1 MADTVREIVFK
12 KMTDAEVVSGGVFD
26 VVTTNN
32 TTALVIKDVET
43 TQGNNDDAVV
53 ATLSV
58 GTAANRYNVQTYNK
72 TVTVSG
78 GNFLIDG
85 TANAAIDLVRRS
97 TYIFD
102 VSDSSN
108 ATHIL
113 AFSTTSDGSH
123 GGGSEYTTGV
133 TRNGTPGQ
141 AGATV
146 TIVVASDAPATLYY
160 YCTAHSGMG
169 GTSNTRDAT
178 VAEQKFSSLGTVAAK
193 DTIGASG
200 SAIMD
205 SDSVL
210 SLRTTAKAMT
220 FTDTNYFI
228 DNTGTAQPKSTRNIV
243 IPRVNGNAEAQTNT
257 ILDASASSSHTS
269 YNYVNNIFP
278 EWTAIYTRQ
287 DGGRILMRGRT
298 DNSNWHR
305 LAVMDADST
314 TVHRDL
320 DTTYNQKLWL
330 GDRYI
335 WWYEGNGNMRYYD
348 LEDSNQTANYHGTF
362 TLSYAG
368 FNSGASYYANHT
380 YAMTYGRGG
389 RPVLFGNTAP
399 TSQSNNYKTMVYI
412 EGPDMTPYQSGT
424 HANGAQWLQGDS
436 KYRMDN
442 DGYSDTNV
450 TDAFGRNGNFNHKA
464 MWVNNTPNRNANAI
478 TWNTRLNGYIAW
490 HRNNSGS
497 IYAWFYPDS
506 TPNSF
511 GTNAMGA
518 LHYDSIGD
526 MGWATSLWQQSN
538 NMGEIT
544 QSKLIAAG
552 ASGLNSMEYAN
563 FWAHED
569 KIWVARGN
577 SNTNVPIYEVD
588 LVTGAITKISEEA
601 NNYYGRFIV
610 TNSTPTAATI
620 AQRTY
625 LKKPSLSVRIAGV
638 QEDRS

>member
-12 KMTDAEVVSGGVFD
+12 KLTDAEIVSGGVFD
-26 VVTTNN
+26 VATTNS

-43 TQGNNDDAVV
+43 TQGNNDDAIV

-85 TANAAIDLVRRS
+85 TANAAIDLVRDPR
-97 TYIFD
+97 IFSMF
-102 VSDSSN
+102 SDSTN

-178 VAEQKFSSLGTVAAK
+178 VAEQKFSNLGTVAAK
-193 DTIGASG
+193 DTIGATG

-210 SLRTTAKAMT
+210 SLRTTAKSLT
-220 FTDTNYFI
+220 FTDTNFFI
-228 DNTGTAQPKSTRNIV
+228 DNAATPQTKSTRNIL
-243 IPRVNGNAEAQTNT
+243 IAKINGNAEAQTNT
-257 ILDASASSSHTS
+257 ILDASAAKSTNST
-269 YNYVNNIFP
+269 YNYVNYQNP

-287 DGGRILMRGRT
+287 DGNRILMRGRADGST
-298 DNSNWHR
+298 YHR
-305 LAVMDADST
+305 LTVMDADST

-320 DTTYNQKLWL
+320 DTTYNMKMWL

-335 WWYEGNGNMRYYD
+335 WWYEGNGNFRYYD

-362 TLSYAG
+362 TLSYSG
-368 FNSGASYYANHT
+368 FNSGGSSYANKT

-412 EGPDMTPYQSGT
+412 EGPDMTQYQSGT

-450 TDAFGRNGNFNHKA
+450 TDAFGRAGNYNHKA
-464 MWVNNTPNRNANAI
+464 MFINYTPNRNMNAI

-490 HRNNSGS
+490 HRINSGP
-497 IYAWFYPDS
+497 IYAWFYPDG
-506 TPNSF
+506 TPNSL
-511 GTNAMGA
+511 GSHTMGA
-518 LHYDSIGD
+518 LHNDSIGD
-526 MGWATSLWQQSN
+526 MGWATSLWSQSN
-538 NMGEIT
+538 NMGRIT
-544 QSKLIAAG
+544 QNNLVAAG
-552 ASGLNSMEYAN
+552 ASNLTYLEYGN
-563 FWAHED
+563 FWAYED
-569 KIWVARGN
+569 KIWVSGSN
-577 SNTNVPIYEVD
+577 S
-588 LVTGAITKISEEA
+588 
-601 NNYYGRFIV
+601 
-610 TNSTPTAATI
+610 
-620 AQRTY
+620 
-625 LKKPSLSVRIAGV
+625 
-638 QEDRS
+638 